1 MARCSES
8 AVWMMRREMG
18 INRRPELYL
27 NDESYLKDDATK
39 ALRTASGMEEC
50 SDMYGRGR
58 EYQ

>member
-1 MARCSES
+1 MTKCSES

-58 EYQ
+58 IV